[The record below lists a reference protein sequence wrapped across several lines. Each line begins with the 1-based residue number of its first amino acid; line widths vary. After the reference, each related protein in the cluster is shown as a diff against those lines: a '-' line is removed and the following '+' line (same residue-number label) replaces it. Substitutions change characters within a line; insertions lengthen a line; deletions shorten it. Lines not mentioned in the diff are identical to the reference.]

1 MYYMMHYIMDYI
13 MDYIMHYVLMYYYIA
28 YTKNMDVSPRS
39 FWDKG
44 MEYCKRDGGCH
55 KDFHVA
61 QVNTYTTAN
70 VMRFKSHFG
79 TSPGVCSY
87 IWSLI
92 YPSLHRNHECC
103 GVQFFHLLWGLMFLK
118 VYETDSVLAG
128 IVGGIDE
135 KTFRKWKW
143 IIVKALSTLKSRVVS
158 YLERFDSSC

>member
-1 MYYMMHYIMDYI
+1 
-13 MDYIMHYVLMYYYIA
+13 
-28 YTKNMDVSPRS
+28 MDVSPRS

-44 MEYCKRDGGCH
+44 MEYCKRDCNYH
-55 KDFHVA
+55 EDFQLA
-61 QVNTYTTAN
+61 QIDTYTNAN
-70 VMRFKSHFG
+70 VKRFKAHFG

-92 YPSLHRNHECC
+92 FPSLHRNHESH

-143 IIVKALSTLKSRVVS
+143 ILVKAISDLKSTVVS
-158 YLERFDSSC
+158 VSIKFDCSC